1 VRLFT
6 VVLIKGLALDHPA
19 HVFVRA
25 RLRGGVRRHPRRGV
39 EIRPDADIDQAAS
52 LLMATLDGLSIQRL
66 LDPSLDAAVAFE
78 HLVQQI
84 RADLTS
90 GRHLV
95 AADDLPLACQVASR
109 E

>member
-1 VRLFT
+1 
-6 VVLIKGLALDHPA
+6 
-19 HVFVRA
+19 
-25 RLRGGVRRHPRRGV
+25 
-39 EIRPDADIDQAAS
+39 
-52 LLMATLDGLSIQRL
+52 MATLDGLSIQRL
-66 LDPSLDAAVAFE
+66 LDLSLDAAVAFE